1 MDWGASQLERID
13 EAEALAREARR
24 RRDGDAETQPT
35 EATRMETVVE
45 EDSEAM
51 FAAAAGDTEP
61 QERA

>member
-24 RRDGDAETQPT
+24 RRDGDAETQT
-35 EATRMETVVE
+35 TRMETVVE

>member
-24 RRDGDAETQPT
+24 RREDAETET